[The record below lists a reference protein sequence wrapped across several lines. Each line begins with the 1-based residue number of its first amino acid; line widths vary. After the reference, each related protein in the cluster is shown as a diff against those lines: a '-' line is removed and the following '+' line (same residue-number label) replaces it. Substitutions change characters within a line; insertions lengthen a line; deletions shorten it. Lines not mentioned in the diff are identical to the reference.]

1 MKTRRLPVVFTLM
14 LALAVL
20 AACAYKDRV
29 APIRLPEAAANMVE
43 ANGLKMTAAAFV
55 DREAAEKA
63 FGFDIRKAGLLPV
76 QVTFQND
83 GSSRVKVKP
92 EQTFLVDKDHNAWP
106 VMGTRETYERT
117 KKFVEIGET
126 VKGTATPALLLGA
139 AGAVAG
145 LAIGIVSGENIGE
158 MAGKGAAIGAAAG
171 AIGGGAE
178 AYAKT
183 GRRIRDDLARK
194 TLKNEEIMPGQI
206 AYGVLFFPG
215 SPDDEANSAKELRLS
230 LDFGSSSSRVVTIAL
245 DGDSKKD

>member
-1 MKTRRLPVVFTLM
+1 METAMSRKTI
-14 LALAVL
+14 L
-20 AACAYKDRV
+20 AAVVILLAAVACTYRSRV
-29 APIRLPEAAANMVE
+29 APIKLPETAANMVE
-43 ANGLKMTAAAFV
+43 VEGLKMTAAAFV

-83 GSSRVKVKP
+83 GKRRVRVKP
-92 EQTFLVDKDHNAWP
+92 GQTFLIDQEKNAWP
-106 VMGTRETYERT
+106 VLGAKETYART

-145 LAIGIVSGENIGE
+145 AAIGIITGENVGE
-158 MAGKGAAIGAAAG
+158 MAGKGAVIGATAG
-171 AIGGGAE
+171 TIGGGAD

-183 GRRIRDDLARK
+183 GRRIRNDLAQK
-194 TLKNEEIMPGQI
+194 TLKNEDILPGQI

-215 SPDDEANSAKELRLS
+215 TPGEEASSAKELRLA
-230 LDFGSSSSRVVTIAL
+230 LDLGYSVSKVVTIPL
-245 DGDSKKD
+245 Q